1 MRFRTIALGG
11 ALLLAS
17 GAASATTFD
26 FNLSNHAARVG
37 LSQPLTTT
45 GLEVDGDWLHH
56 QDNGEILS
64 AGLHLVNDANPGRG
78 SLKVGLGAKLF
89 YVNFDRWG
97 LDDGTSVAIG
107 GKFRYTWP
115 DFNRFAI
122 GGHLYYAPSVT
133 STGDLD
139 SYGEAAIRA
148 EYLVLRN
155 ANAYLGLRTIRVGLD
170 RRGDDSKTFD
180 SGLHAGIRL
189 DF

>member
-1 MRFRTIALGG
+1 MRFRMIALGS
-11 ALLLAS
+11 ALFLAT

-26 FNLSNHAARVG
+26 FNLASNAARVG
-37 LSQPLTTT
+37 LTQPLTTT
-45 GLEVDGDWLHH
+45 GLEVGGGWLHH
-56 QDNGEILS
+56 QDNGEILD

-89 YVNFDRWG
+89 YVNFDERG
-97 LDDGTSVAIG
+97 LDDGSSVAIG

-122 GGHLYYAPSVT
+122 GGHLYYGPSVT
-133 STGDLD
+133 SAGDLK

-155 ANAYLGLRTIRVGLD
+155 ANAYIGVRRIRVGVD
-170 RRGDDSKTFD
+170 PRDDTETFE
-180 SGLHAGIRL
+180 SGVNAGIRL